1 MNAGALVLFDIDG
14 TLLRRAGP
22 HHKDALIEAIRSVL
36 RREASLANIPTHGML
51 DCDLLRLMVGELE
64 LSEALAED
72 MLPELR
78 RAAQDFYLANCPSDL
93 RTCVCPGVVSLLDT
107 LQERGIPVA
116 LVTGNLT
123 GIGWKKIELAGLRHY
138 FASGAFSEQAATR
151 TALAQAAA
159 EQMKKLGLVDEKARI
174 SLIGD
179 HPNDIRAARA
189 NSMQA
194 IATATGL
201 SSVDELRQEKPDILV
216 QDLSE
221 LNIEQLL

>member
-1 MNAGALVLFDIDG
+1 LNAGALVLFDIDG
-14 TLLRRAGP
+14 TLLRRSGS
-22 HHKDALIEAIRSVL
+22 HHKRALIEAIRSVL
-36 RREASLANIPTHGML
+36 QREASLANIPTHGML
-51 DCDLLRLMVGELE
+51 DCDLLRLMIGELQ

-78 RAAQDFYLANCPSDL
+78 RAAQDSYLANCPSDL
-93 RTCVCPGVVSLLDT
+93 RTCVCPGVVPLLND

-123 GIGWKKIELAGLRHY
+123 EIGWRKIELAGLRRY
-138 FASGAFSEQAATR
+138 FVSGAFSEQAPTR

-159 EQMKKLGLVDEKARI
+159 EQMKKLGLVDEDARI

-201 SSVDELRQEKPDILV
+201 TSIDELRKEEPDILV

-221 LNIEQLL
+221 LTIAQLL